1 MDRCHGYQLLAMLL
15 KQKRPLLNSHILHL
29 VFGLVGTVD
38 ARRESSSIPN
48 VPAFTELLC
57 DLTVSSGGE
66 MCVEGWSDRSRAY
79 IGSVYALSDVF
90 DGVASYVC
98 RYRR

>member
-38 ARRESSSIPN
+38 ARRETSSIPN
-48 VPAFTELLC
+48 IPAFTELLC
-57 DLTVSSGGE
+57 DLTVSSGGGE
-66 MCVEGWSDRSRAY
+66 MCGEAVG
-79 IGSVYALSDVF
+79 
-90 DGVASYVC
+90 
-98 RYRR
+98 

>member
-57 DLTVSSGGE
+57 DLTVSSGWGDE
-66 MCVEGWSDRSRAY
+66 VARSFA
-79 IGSVYALSDVF
+79 GLDWWFVGAL
-90 DGVASYVC
+90 
-98 RYRR
+98 